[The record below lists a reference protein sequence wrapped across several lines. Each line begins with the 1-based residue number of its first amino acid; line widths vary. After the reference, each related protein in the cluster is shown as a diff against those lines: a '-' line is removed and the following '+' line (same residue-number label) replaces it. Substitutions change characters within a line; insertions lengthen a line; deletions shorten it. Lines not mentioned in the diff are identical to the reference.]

1 MPRPSPHWTRPWTPA
16 PTCPSGSQLSIAF
29 RFAACGSRGVIA
41 ACRLAVGAGLPRW
54 RLLGQDGAIVCQ
66 GRGRTGDARLAGE
79 WREYMTTT
87 RANSRVGAG
96 GTVHHWTAQS
106 RCVFPHPSHFVILGG
121 IRALGYQGR
130 HNDSDS
136 YQSYRGRMRFQGDL
150 LAQDGSSTFHGCAKR
165 ESGRWLLPCRRCLRV
180 PYRTFRLPRPEPPK
194 FDSAGR
200 SRGVWPKLVCTS
212 DSDSAGT
219 HGYLHLYGIT
229 RLQQRTTQVLGLR
242 L

>member
-66 GRGRTGDARLAGE
+66 GRGRTGDARLAGD
-79 WREYMTTT
+79 WGEYMTTT
-87 RANSRVGAG
+87 RANSRVGAD

-106 RCVFPHPSHFVILGG
+106 RCVFPHPSHFVILCG

-130 HNDSDS
+130 HKDSDS
-136 YQSYRGRMRFQGDL
+136 YQSHRERMRFRGDL
-150 LAQDGSSTFHGCAKR
+150 QTRRIVNFPRVCEMGIRTVAPSVPKVLARALSD
-165 ESGRWLLPCRRCLRV
+165 LPA
-180 PYRTFRLPRPEPPK
+180 PRARATEIRQCGKEQRSVAEVGMYEP
-194 FDSAGR
+194 
-200 SRGVWPKLVCTS
+200 CTN

-229 RLQQRTTQVLGLR
+229 RLQQRTT
-242 L
+242 